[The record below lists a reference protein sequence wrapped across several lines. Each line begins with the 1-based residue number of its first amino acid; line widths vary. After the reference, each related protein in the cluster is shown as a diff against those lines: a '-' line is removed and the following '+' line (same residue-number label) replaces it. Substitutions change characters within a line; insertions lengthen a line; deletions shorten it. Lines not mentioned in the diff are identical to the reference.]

1 MRPFQVVLATDTNL
15 GIGKDSGI
23 PWNCKE
29 DMKLFKKITDNTYLI
44 MGRVTYESMLA
55 AKIKWGTRIPVV
67 VSSKYKYKNLKDA
80 INSCND
86 KTKSINVIGGK
97 RLFEEAILSPL
108 CYKIYWS
115 FINGNYDC
123 DVKLDTSI
131 LKYIESNMEKR
142 IVRRYRKFR
151 CILYFKANYEE
162 RQYLLLCEDIIN
174 QKNQQLY
181 SDRTGTG
188 TLSTFGSR
196 MKFNLSDD
204 TFPLLTTKRVFWKAV
219 VEELLWMLRGSTDAN
234 ELSEKGIKIWN
245 GNTSRNFL
253 DSRGL
258 TEYKEGDIGP
268 GYGFQWRHWGAKYL
282 GKQHDY
288 TGQGIDQIARI
299 LHLIRT
305 DPHNRRII
313 LSAWNVSCLEEM
325 VLPPCHM
332 FCQFYVRDGVLSS
345 QLYQR
350 SGDMGLG
357 IPFNIAS
364 YALLTRIIAH
374 MTGLKAGEFI
384 HVIGDTHVYAN
395 HIDPLKQQITREPL
409 PFPTMTIDNSAPTED
424 IGKWKPEHF
433 TISNYSSYPKI
444 NMKMAV

>member
-1 MRPFQVVLATDTNL
+1 MRPFQVVLATDSHL
-15 GIGKDSGI
+15 GIGKESGI
-23 PWNCKE
+23 PWNCRE
-29 DMKLFKKITDNTYLI
+29 DMKLFKEITNNTYLI
-44 MGRVTYESMLA
+44 MGRITYESMLTA
-55 AKIKWGTRIPVV
+55 NVNWGTRVPVV
-67 VSSKYKYKNLKDA
+67 VSSKYKYKNLEDA
-80 INSCND
+80 INSCID
-86 KTKSINVIGGK
+86 KTKTINVIGGK
-97 RLFEEAILSPL
+97 RLFEEALLSPL
-108 CYKIYWS
+108 CYKVYWS
-115 FINGNYDC
+115 YINGNYDC
-123 DVKLDTSI
+123 DVKLDTSV
-131 LKYIESNMEKR
+131 LKYIQSNMERR
-142 IVRRYRKFR
+142 IVRIYRKFR
-151 CILYFKANYEE
+151 CILYFKVNYEE
-162 RQYLLLCEDIIN
+162 RQYLKLCEDIIN
-174 QKNQQLY
+174 QGNHQIY

-188 TLSTFGSR
+188 TISTFGSR
-196 MKFNLSDD
+196 MKFNLSGD

-245 GNTSRNFL
+245 GN
-253 DSRGL
+253 SRGL

-282 GKQHDY
+282 GKDHDY
-288 TGQGIDQIARI
+288 TGQGRDQIARI

-332 FCQFYVRDGVLSS
+332 LCQFYVRDGVLSS

-384 HVIGDTHVYAN
+384 HIIGDTHVYAN
-395 HIDPLKQQITREPL
+395 HIDPLKQQIAREPL
-409 PFPTMTIDNSAPTED
+409 PFPTMTIDNNAPTED

-433 TISNYSSYPKI
+433 TITNYCSYPKI
-444 NMKMAV
+444 NMEMAV